1 VESLCRAVGEELLTP
16 TRIYV
21 QPILKLLE
29 HFHPHGIAHITG
41 GGFTDNIPRI
51 IPTGCKA
58 VIYRNTWPV
67 PAIFKVIQEGGNI
80 PEPEMLR
87 TFNNGIGMI
96 LAVPLREAK
105 DILARLESLNEKGY
119 RIGEVVKA
127 GDGEGA
133 IQFQ

>member
-1 VESLCRAVGEELLTP
+1 
-16 TRIYV
+16 
-21 QPILKLLE
+21 
-29 HFHPHGIAHITG
+29 
-41 GGFTDNIPRI
+41 
-51 IPTGCKA
+51 

-127 GDGEGA
+127 GEGEGA